1 MQGVGLGKSNAR
13 VMLSLFAVMGYG
25 AVQARFRRDVFLMF
39 RHDHIVSGFRWLPV
53 SLCLV
58 VLLTAHSPALWGQG
72 VSEERD
78 DIYLTIDADLKS
90 LKAEPRI
97 RMFPWEIYSSF
108 IERIVGVDLLA
119 EESMHLAFAFRESDK
134 WLMALTSTR
143 SAEIQLTDLAKRRFT
158 VVKDEEN
165 ASREDLRRFSDTEI
179 MVQKLDHV
187 WYAGTM
193 QSLSAFAVANRLPI
207 PNRMDAPGGQKS
219 LLSVALKPS
228 PIRDELLQWID
239 EDFDVQEDSSSNAL
253 KNLIRWV
260 DEVRLDIFSE
270 ARLSIRL
277 TIKGMEGVSSDKIVE
292 EIRALQQPNLNDLES
307 YIISKVKSYRLS
319 QREQFAWE
327 AYVAR
332 LNQVLI
338 ETKAKVDND
347 RIQYE
352 LGSLISVPIAALFAR
367 ASIEVLEV
375 FRLSND
381 RFGSQYKLREVNEA
395 VQKYVKEKGTFPLR
409 EIQSDDGE
417 SLLSWRVAL
426 LPYLGYE
433 SLYNKFHLDEPWDS
447 PHNSTLL
454 KEMPSIYRNSSA
466 DLASGYTTFVAP
478 YGATDEKRKT
488 VWDIIP
494 TSLMEV
500 PEEEQESILLVEVI
514 SEAAVPWSSPED
526 FNVSLQDLRSVLRDP
541 PEGNG
546 VVFLNGST
554 DYISNAI
561 STVVLLELLNCSTG
575 GNP

>member
-1 MQGVGLGKSNAR
+1 
-13 VMLSLFAVMGYG
+13 
-25 AVQARFRRDVFLMF
+25 MF

-58 VLLTAHSPALWGQG
+58 VLLTTHSPTLWGQE
-72 VSEERD
+72 VPEDRD
-78 DIYLTIDADLKS
+78 DIFLTIDADLKS

-97 RMFPWEIYSSF
+97 SLFPWEIYSSF
-108 IERIVGVDLLA
+108 IERIVGIDLLA
-119 EESMHLAFAFRESDK
+119 EESMHLVFACRESDK

-158 VVKDEEN
+158 VVNEEEN
-165 ASREDLRRFSDTEI
+165 AKREDLRRFSDTEI

-193 QSLSAFAVANRLPI
+193 QSLSAFAEANRLPV
-207 PNRMDAPGGQKS
+207 PNKMDAKERQMS
-219 LLSVALKPS
+219 LLSIVLKPD

-239 EDFDVQEDSSSNAL
+239 GDFDIQEDSSINAL
-253 KNLIRWV
+253 KNLIRWI
-260 DEVRLDIFSE
+260 DEVRLDVSSG

-277 TIKGMEGVSSDKIVE
+277 TIKGMEGVANDKIVE
-292 EIRALQQPNLNDLES
+292 EIRTLQQPHLNYLES
-307 YIISKVKSYRLS
+307 DIKGKVKSYRLS

-332 LNQVLI
+332 LNHVLI
-338 ETKAKVDND
+338 ETKANVDDNG
-347 RIQYE
+347 IHYE
-352 LGSLISVPIAALFAR
+352 LGSLISAPIAALFAR
-367 ASIEVLEV
+367 ASIELLEM

-381 RFGSQYKLREVNEA
+381 RFGSQYKLREINEA
-395 VQKYVKEKGTFPLR
+395 IQKYVKEKGTFPLR

-433 SLYNKFHLDEPWDS
+433 SLYNKFHLNEPWDS

-488 VWDIIP
+488 VWDIVP
-494 TSLMEV
+494 RNMMDV
-500 PEEEQESILLVEVI
+500 PEEEQESILLVEVS
-514 SEAAVPWSSPED
+514 SEAGVPWSSPDD

-561 STVVLLELLNCSTG
+561 SPVVLLELLNCSTVR
-575 GNP
+575 NP